1 MKILISVLLF
11 ISLFSSFANAAVQQ
25 QDKPNILL
33 LFTDDAG
40 YGDFG
45 FHGSKEIRTPN
56 LDALAAEG
64 VIFSAGYVSDATC
77 GPSRAG
83 LMTGK
88 YQQRFGYEEIN
99 VPGFM
104 SPNSALKGEDMGLP
118 VDQVTM
124 ADYLKKRGYR
134 NGMFG
139 KWHLGAADR
148 YHPLKRGF
156 DEFYGFRG
164 GDRSYFAYAE
174 GEIDPNSPILADKRM
189 ERGFGHYEEPEK
201 YLTDKIADEVIE
213 FIRQAN
219 SDDKP
224 FFAFVSFNAP
234 HTPMEATKEDLAQFP
249 NLEGKRKTYAAMML
263 AMDRASGAILD
274 ELETLNIEDN
284 TLVVFTNDNGGP
296 SDKNASVNDP
306 LSGTKSNH
314 LEGGVRVP
322 YVMRWPERLEAGTT
336 YEKPVITLDLLPTFY
351 AAAGGNTEDL
361 DDVDGKNLIPYV
373 TSEKDGR
380 PHEMM
385 YWKKDARAAIRKGDW
400 KLIRHRD
407 RPAELFYLPEDI
419 AEHDDQA
426 LQERDRLKEMFKD
439 LYHWELTLERPLWL
453 LQQKYEAYDIQRM
466 DDYR

>member
-1 MKILISVLLF
+1 MNKICISILLF
-11 ISLFSSFANAAVQQ
+11 VFSTLPVWSAEIGSKQ
-25 QDKPNILL
+25 PNILL
-33 LFTDDAG
+33 IFTDDAG

-45 FHGSKEIRTPN
+45 FHGSEEIRTPN
-56 LDALAAEG
+56 LDELAREG
-64 VIFSAGYVSDATC
+64 VVFSEGYVSDATC

-104 SPNSALKGEDMGLP
+104 SPNSALTGEDMGLP
-118 VDQVTM
+118 VDQSTI
-124 ADYLKKRGYR
+124 ADYLHPQGYR

-148 YHPLKRGF
+148 YHPLRRGF

-164 GDRSYFAYAE
+164 GDRSYFAYPE
-174 GEIDPNSPILADKRM
+174 GTIDPTNPVLADKRI
-189 ERGFGHYEEPEK
+189 ERGFGNYEEPEK
-201 YLTDKIADEVIE
+201 YLTDKIADEVVSFMQE
-213 FIRQAN
+213 SVQN
-219 SDDKP
+219 ETP

-234 HTPMEATKEDLAQFP
+234 HTPMEATPEDLAKFP
-249 NLEGKRKTYAAMML
+249 NLHGKRKTYAAMML
-263 AMDRASGAILD
+263 AMDRASGKILD
-274 ELETLNIEDN
+274 ELKSLGIEDN

-296 SDKNASVNDP
+296 TDKNSSDNKP

-322 YVMRWPERLEAGTT
+322 FVMRWPEQIKGGGS
-336 YEKPVITLDLLPTFY
+336 YDKPVMTLDLLPTFFI
-351 AAAGGNTEDL
+351 AAGG
-361 DDVDGKNLIPYV
+361 DDSNLNDIDGVNLLPHL
-373 TSEKDGR
+373 SGDNKDR

-419 AEHDDQA
+419 VEHDDKA
-426 LQERDRLKEMFKD
+426 LQDRDRLKAMFKD

-453 LQQKYEAYDIQRM
+453 LQQKYEAYDIERM
-466 DDYR
+466 DIYR